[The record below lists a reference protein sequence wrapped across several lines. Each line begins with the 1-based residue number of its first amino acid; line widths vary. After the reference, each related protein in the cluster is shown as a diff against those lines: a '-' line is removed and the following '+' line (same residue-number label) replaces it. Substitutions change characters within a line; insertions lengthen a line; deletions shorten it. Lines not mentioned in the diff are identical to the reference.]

1 MNFLDKEVDDKN
13 RYKSKQGSMITLIEE
28 GINHNSDL
36 VMGQIN
42 IKVEFGFASRILW
55 RSFQLVLVEALI
67 N

>member
-1 MNFLDKEVDDKN
+1 
-13 RYKSKQGSMITLIEE
+13 MITLIEE
-28 GINHNSDL
+28 VINHNPDL

-55 RSFQLVLVEALI
+55 RAFFLVLVEAHR

>member
-1 MNFLDKEVDDKN
+1 
-13 RYKSKQGSMITLIEE
+13 MITPIEE
-28 GINHNSDL
+28 GIEQNPDL

-55 RSFQLVLVEALI
+55 RAFQLLLVEDLL